1 MGGVSAQP
9 FAGIRVV
16 EFGQFIAVP
25 FAAQLLSEG
34 GAHVVKVESLD
45 GDPTRHLAPLAPGET
60 RHFISRNRGK
70 HSLPLDLKHPAAKT
84 VIEALVASADIVL
97 TNLRPGLA
105 EDLGLNYAQLSMRYP
120 RLVVGNVTAFGHH
133 GPDAGLAGMDLMMQ
147 ARSGLMVAAGKVT
160 GGLPQ
165 AADPPLIDYMCAMML
180 SFGLASALF
189 RRERTGRGG
198 EIDVALLMAAL
209 TLQNNSFVRVESID
223 GPIHAGVLKEL
234 AELRQA
240 GAPFAEQS
248 TILPTVRT
256 SSMSSVYYRTYATE
270 DAAIAIACVS
280 PSLQRRLMAAV
291 GLADAG
297 HERPIERAQMA
308 QHYADLQ
315 REMEARLASRSTAE
329 WQAIFEAAGVPA
341 SGVKFPLELADD
353 EQVTA
358 NDFVHDLDHPSLG
371 LVRVLAP
378 PVQLDGDGFRPAF
391 ATAAFASETRE
402 ILGALGFDDGAIA
415 DLIAAGATRDGREEG
430 SSV

>member
-1 MGGVSAQP
+1 MRGVSSQP

-34 GAHVVKVESLD
+34 GAHVIKVESLD

-70 HSLPLDLKHPAAKT
+70 HSLPLDLKHPAAET
-84 VIEALVASADIVL
+84 VIDALVASADIVL

-105 EDLGLNYAQLSMRYP
+105 QELGLDYAQLSMRYP
-120 RLVVGNVTAFGHH
+120 RLVVGNVTAFGHN

-198 EIDVALLMAAL
+198 EVDVALLMAAL

-223 GPIHAGVLKEL
+223 GPIHAGALEQL

-248 TILPTVRT
+248 AVLPSVRT
-256 SSMSSVYYRTYATE
+256 NSMSSVYYRTYATE

-280 PSLQRRLMAAV
+280 PSLQRRLMTAV
-291 GLADAG
+291 GLWDAG
-297 HERPIERAQMA
+297 HDRPIERGEMA
-308 QHYADLQ
+308 RHYAELQ

-358 NDFVHDLDHPSLG
+358 NDFVHELDHPALG
-371 LVRVLAP
+371 PVRVLAP
-378 PVQLDGDGFRPAF
+378 PVRLDGDGFVPAF
-391 ATAAFASETRE
+391 ATAAFASETRD
-402 ILGALGFDDGAIA
+402 ILAALGFEEGAIA
-415 DLIAAGATRDGREEG
+415 ELIAAGVTRHTLGEG
-430 SSV
+430 GSE